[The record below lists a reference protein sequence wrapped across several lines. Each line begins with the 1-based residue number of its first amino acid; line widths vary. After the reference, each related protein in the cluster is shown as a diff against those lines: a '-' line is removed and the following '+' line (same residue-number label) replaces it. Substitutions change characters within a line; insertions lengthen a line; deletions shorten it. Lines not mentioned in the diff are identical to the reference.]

1 MAFVLRNITMKIEK
15 QQLLA
20 ESWICLFF
28 WKQKK
33 INAAT
38 SIKEPRSV
46 ISREEVER
54 AKENTLIFFT
64 EVQSVLIKTK
74 VGRDGAKNYY
84 ENIQNSQEFRISSH
98 SNLNQSQMMLHH
110 PWLYAYM
117 HG

>member
-1 MAFVLRNITMKIEK
+1 MAFVLRNITMKREK

-28 WKQKK
+28 WNQKK

-110 PWLYAYM
+110 PRLYAYM